1 MNKKFKVGFLVSVKN
16 HNKWLQNYHFFGDY
30 LVSLQLKIAREMRY
44 ESDDRIVM
52 TLDAGGTNFVFS
64 AVQAEKE
71 IVQAFSIPAHAQTLE
86 AVLMNIRRGFELVRQ
101 HLPSDPVA
109 ISFSFPGPADYE
121 KGIIG
126 DLVNLPVFRGGVALA
141 DYLQDVFRVPVFINN
156 DGDLFAYGEAISG
169 FLPQV
174 NQWLE
179 ESGSPKRYHN
189 LLGVTFG
196 TGFGAGIVLRGR
208 LLQGDNSAGGEINRI
223 SNKLYRNMSVEE
235 SVSIRGVRRVYA
247 NYANIPFENAPEP
260 REIYQIARG
269 EKPGDSG
276 AAMKAFDEMAV
287 VAGNAIADALT
298 LIDGV
303 VVIGG
308 GLSGAWPIFLD
319 RLVEEMNQAF
329 VTFNGT
335 TTDRLEIKVYN
346 LENPE
351 DKRKFIKGN
360 FHEIKVPFSNRT
372 VIYDTEQRSGVGI
385 TRLGTSRA
393 VSLGAY
399 NFALN
404 SLDKER

>member
-1 MNKKFKVGFLVSVKN
+1 
-16 HNKWLQNYHFFGDY
+16 
-30 LVSLQLKIAREMRY
+30 MRY
-44 ESDDRIVM
+44 QNDERIVM

-64 AVQAEKE
+64 AVQAEQE
-71 IVQAFSIPAHAQTLE
+71 IIHPFSIPAHAETLE
-86 AVLMNIRRGFELVRQ
+86 EVLKNIRRGFESVREQ
-101 HLPSDPVA
+101 LKAAPVA

-141 DYLQDVFRVPVFINN
+141 DYLQEVFGMPVFINN

-169 FLPQV
+169 FLPEV
-174 NQWLE
+174 NRWLE

-196 TGFGAGIVLRGR
+196 TGFGAGIVLRGK
-208 LLQGDNSAGGEINRI
+208 LLLGDNSAGGEINRI

-247 NYANIPFENAPEP
+247 NYANISFDQAPEP

-269 EKPGDSG
+269 EKPGDAM

-298 LIDGV
+298 LIDGL

-308 GLSGAWPIFLD
+308 GLSGAWPVFLD

-329 VTFNGT
+329 ATFNGK

-346 LENPE
+346 LEDTN
-351 DKRKFIKGN
+351 DRKKFIKGN
-360 FHEIKVPFSNRT
+360 YREIKVPFSDRT
-372 VIYDTEQRSGVGI
+372 IVYDSEQRSGVGI

-393 VSLGAY
+393 VALGAY
-399 NFALN
+399 NYALHT
-404 SLDKER
+404 LDQAR